1 MSDLVRRS
9 GLSRATRL
17 LFAGFGLLLVLIGG
31 YALWWHSLTVRLR
44 GDLDHWVAERA
55 AAGWKISTGA
65 VAVGGFPLHV
75 VMTLAAPGVEDPTGN
90 AWQGPPLTVFLPLLS
105 PRHPHLEAPGQ
116 HVFTVNGLDPIA
128 MSAAQASADLVIDEH
143 GLGEASVDL
152 GTASAKALRVDRLSL
167 QLQRLAAGKV
177 EHDVSSWGLRL
188 ALDNLALPDDPRL
201 LFGSLLPAA
210 RLEARLQGSL
220 SGGSLRQVLTAWRD
234 DGGTVEVD
242 SLSVA
247 WPPLALSGKG
257 TLALDRDL
265 QPILA
270 SSCNIRGL
278 FEAIDALTRSGVVRP
293 KDAGMVKLVFGLM
306 MKPDKDGTQALSV
319 PVTIQN
325 RILSIGPAKLFE
337 LPVISFSGSGSGSR

>member
-9 GLSRATRL
+9 GVSRTIRL
-17 LFAGFGLLLVLIGG
+17 LFAGFVLLLVLLGG
-31 YALWWHSLTVRLR
+31 YGLWWHSLTTRLR
-44 GDLDHWVAERA
+44 ADLDHWVADRA
-55 AAGWKISTGA
+55 AAGWKITTGA

-75 VMTLAAPGVEDPTGN
+75 VMTLSAPGVEDPTGN
-90 AWQGPPLTVFLPLLS
+90 AWQGPPLTVALPLLN
-105 PRHPHLEAPGQ
+105 PRHPHLDAPGR
-116 HVFTVNGLDPIA
+116 HVFTLNGIDPID
-128 MSAAQASADLVIDEH
+128 MSAAQASADLVIDDH
-143 GLGEASVDL
+143 GLGEASIDL
-152 GTASAKALRVDRLSL
+152 GTASAKALRVDRVSL
-167 QLQRLAAGKV
+167 QLQHLADGKV
-177 EHDVSSWGLRL
+177 AHDVSSWGLRL
-188 ALDNLALPDDPRL
+188 SLDNLVLPNDPRL
-201 LFGSLLPAA
+201 LFGSLLPAL

-220 SGGSLRQVLTAWRD
+220 SGGSVSQILTAWRD

-242 SLSVA
+242 SASVA

-265 QPILA
+265 QPMLA

-306 MKPDKDGTQALSV
+306 MKPDKNGAQALSV

-325 RILSIGPAKLFE
+325 RVLSIGPAKLFE
-337 LPVISFSGSGSGSR
+337 LPVLTWH